1 MWHYHIKSI
10 TLLLHMLMWHS
21 IGANICCMDA
31 APSVH
36 THESL
41 KRTKIIWHSH
51 VGRCPQRCQ
60 RLQGPSTFWSDPT
73 KTKLWILYFFQEAGT
88 RSGHHRDTIGT
99 PSGHHRD
106 TIGTRSG
113 HDRDTIGTPSG
124 HDRDTIGTPSGHHWG
139 IP

>member
-41 KRTKIIWHSH
+41 NKNKKNVALTCWKLPPALPTPKGSFHILVGSYRNKTLDSLLLSRLGQCQPSNDIGHATALNTRFDQKSELHHCSEKCWIIDLEIFPIAVTTLDALS
-51 VGRCPQRCQ
+51 P
-60 RLQGPSTFWSDPT
+60 
-73 KTKLWILYFFQEAGT
+73 
-88 RSGHHRDTIGT
+88 
-99 PSGHHRD
+99 
-106 TIGTRSG
+106 
-113 HDRDTIGTPSG
+113 
-124 HDRDTIGTPSGHHWG
+124 
-139 IP
+139 